1 MPNIVSL
8 IDGSEYS
15 DSICE
20 LSAWFAKRLDAS
32 IDVVHVLGRRD
43 VSENAS
49 NLSGSIGLGAR
60 SSLLEELSELDAK
73 KAKLVAQRGRE
84 LLENAQAYLTNAG
97 VEQVSTKLRNA
108 EIIETIADYE
118 STTDL
123 IVLGK
128 RGMGADYDKMHL
140 GSNLE
145 RVARSSQKPVLVAS
159 RVIRPIKRFMIAFD
173 GGNSVWKA
181 IEYACSNS
189 NFTDLHCSL
198 ITVGENNSNAAGLER
213 AAKTL
218 RDAGYEVE
226 AEVVSGE
233 PESAIAAK
241 VESADIHLLLMG
253 AYGHSRIR
261 NLIIGSTTTEMLR
274 SCKIPVLLFR

>member
-1 MPNIVSL
+1 
-8 IDGSEYS
+8 
-15 DSICE
+15 
-20 LSAWFAKRLDAS
+20 
-32 IDVVHVLGRRD
+32 
-43 VSENAS
+43 
-49 NLSGSIGLGAR
+49 LGAR

-181 IEYACSNS
+181 SMR
-189 NFTDLHCSL
+189 
-198 ITVGENNSNAAGLER
+198 V
-213 AAKTL
+213 
-218 RDAGYEVE
+218 
-226 AEVVSGE
+226 
-233 PESAIAAK
+233 AIQTSQTCIA
-241 VESADIHLLLMG
+241 H
-253 AYGHSRIR
+253 
-261 NLIIGSTTTEMLR
+261 
-274 SCKIPVLLFR
+274 